1 MYRVGRIGELDVG
14 ETLLLCSSVII
25 ALQSRSVI
33 GRSAMANAAKLPAD
47 MDNSAQSREE
57 NFTEHQDAES
67 IIEAWGGVECVRTV
81 LEDHQVM
88 SGEFWAAYSF
98 LLEQHPDKWIAW
110 GKEGVVGVSDSQDG
124 LLREMKSK
132 NLTAKDVMVEYLDT
146 DPKAYI
152 L

>member
-1 MYRVGRIGELDVG
+1 MADVTELP
-14 ETLLLCSSVII
+14 T
-25 ALQSRSVI
+25 
-33 GRSAMANAAKLPAD
+33 D
-47 MDNSAQSREE
+47 MDNSAQPSEE
-57 NFTEHQDAES
+57 DFTEHQDAET

-81 LEDHQVM
+81 LKDHQVM
-88 SGEFWAAYSF
+88 SGEFWAAYSS

-132 NLTAKDVMVEYLDT
+132 NLTARDVMVEYLDT
-146 DPKAYI
+146 DPKVYI

>member
-1 MYRVGRIGELDVG
+1 MYGIGRIGELDVG

-81 LEDHQVM
+81 LKNHQIM
-88 SGEFWAAYSF
+88 SGEFWAAYAS

-110 GKEGVVGVSDSQDG
+110 GKEGVVGLSDSQDG
-124 LLREMKSK
+124 LLREMRSK

-146 DPKAYI
+146 DPKVYI

>member
-1 MYRVGRIGELDVG
+1 MYRIGRIGELDVG

-33 GRSAMANAAKLPAD
+33 GRSAMANAAKLLPAD

-57 NFTEHQDAES
+57 NFAEHRDAES

-81 LEDHQVM
+81 LKDHQVM

-110 GKEGVVGVSDSQDG
+110 GKEGVVGASDSQDG

-132 NLTAKDVMVEYLDT
+132 NLTAKECDGGISRY
-146 DPKAYI
+146 
-152 L
+152 

>member
-1 MYRVGRIGELDVG
+1 MAELDVG
-14 ETLLLCSSVII
+14 ETLLLCLSDII
-25 ALQSRSVI
+25 ALQIRSVI
-33 GRSAMANAAKLPAD
+33 GRSAMANAAKLPTD
-47 MDNSAQSREE
+47 MDNSVQSSDE
-57 NFTEHQDAES
+57 NFTEHRDAET

-81 LEDHQVM
+81 LKDHQVM
-88 SGEFWAAYSF
+88 SGEFWAAYSS

-124 LLREMKSK
+124 LLREMRSK

-146 DPKAYI
+146 DPKVYI

>member
-1 MYRVGRIGELDVG
+1 MLHNGAKWYNFSPPRW
-14 ETLLLCSSVII
+14 SFI
-25 ALQSRSVI
+25 APPLT
-33 GRSAMANAAKLPAD
+33 AMANAAKLLPAD

-57 NFTEHQDAES
+57 NFAEHRDAES
-67 IIEAWGGVECVRTV
+67 IIEAWGGVECVRAV
-81 LEDHQVM
+81 LKDHQVM

-146 DPKAYI
+146 DPKVYI

>member
-1 MYRVGRIGELDVG
+1 MAELDVG
-14 ETLLLCSSVII
+14 ETLLLCLSDII
-25 ALQSRSVI
+25 ALQIRSVI
-33 GRSAMANAAKLPAD
+33 GRSAMANAAKLPTD
-47 MDNSAQSREE
+47 MDNSAQSSEE
-57 NFTEHQDAES
+57 DLTEHRDAET

-81 LEDHQVM
+81 LKDHQVM
-88 SGEFWAAYSF
+88 SGEFWAAYSS
-98 LLEQHPDKWIAW
+98 LLNQHPDKWIAW

-146 DPKAYI
+146 DPKVYI